1 MAVLRPG
8 VYVEET
14 LNPVAPVVG
23 PNSAS
28 VGAFIGANDRGPIGT
43 PTLITSWSQYSTLYG
58 TWNTSTGAG
67 AAGNDLPLAVYMFFT
82 NGGSQC
88 YVNRVANGATSA
100 TRSLSD
106 RAVSPSATLQIQAN
120 NAGAWGNNINISI
133 ANSATTGL
141 FDLFVYYG
149 GNTDANLVERH
160 VDLSM
165 TATNAR
171 YATAIVNAAS
181 GYVRLTDLNSANTG
195 TTRNPAV
202 VTNQTL
208 ATGINGN
215 TLGNTDY
222 ATGLTNFDTI
232 KQSLIMNV
240 PGNSTVPV
248 VNAAIGYANSRQD
261 VFVVIDGIY
270 DESSTQLALAAQYTA
285 SSLAAVYYPN
295 LVISDPTLAPGS
307 GTGRTRAVGSGAAVM
322 GVIATTDASRGV
334 FKAPAGLLARLSG
347 VVSIATLTNG
357 ELDTL
362 NSAAAPVNAIKFV
375 PGSGI
380 VIMGS
385 RTLKGGYVDKYV
397 PVRRTLIYLRK
408 SLTDLTEFAIFEP
421 NDEALWNRINSSI
434 STFLTDFWSKGGLR
448 GATPQAA
455 FFVKV
460 DAQNNPQSSIDNGY
474 VNIEVGVALQRPAEF
489 IIIKIGQFDGGATVT
504 VA

>member
-14 LNPVAPVVG
+14 LNPVAPVAG

-28 VGAFIGANDRGPIGT
+28 IGAFIGPNDRGPIGT
-43 PTLITSWSQYSTLYG
+43 PTLITSWSQYTTLYG
-58 TWNTSTGAG
+58 SWNTSTGTG

-88 YVNRVANGATSA
+88 YVNRVANGATIA

-106 RAVSPSATLQIQAN
+106 RAASPSATLQIQAN
-120 NAGAWGNNINISI
+120 NAGAWGNSINISI
-133 ANSATTGL
+133 ANSVTTGL

-171 YATAIVNAAS
+171 YAIAMVNAVS
-181 GYVRLTDLNSANTG
+181 NYVRLTDLNSANTG
-195 TTRNPAV
+195 STRNPAV

-208 ATGINGN
+208 ATAINGN
-215 TLGNTDY
+215 TIGNTDY
-222 ATGLTNFDTI
+222 SNGLVNFDTI
-232 KQSLIMNV
+232 KQSLILNI

-248 VNAAIGYANSRQD
+248 INAAIGYANSRQD

-270 DESSTQLALAAQYTA
+270 DEPATQLALAAQYTA

-295 LVISDPTLAPGS
+295 LLISDPTLEPGA

-347 VVSIATLTNG
+347 VVSITPLTNN
-357 ELDTL
+357 ELDSL
-362 NSAAAPVNAIKFV
+362 NSSFAPVNAIKFV

-421 NDEALWNRINSSI
+421 NDELLWNRISSSI

-460 DAQNNPQSSIDNGY
+460 DAENNPQSSIDNGY

-489 IIIKIGQFDGGATVT
+489 IVIKIGQFDGGTTVT

>member
-1 MAVLRPG
+1 
-8 VYVEET
+8 
-14 LNPVAPVVG
+14 
-23 PNSAS
+23 
-28 VGAFIGANDRGPIGT
+28 
-43 PTLITSWSQYSTLYG
+43 
-58 TWNTSTGAG
+58 
-67 AAGNDLPLAVYMFFT
+67 
-82 NGGSQC
+82 
-88 YVNRVANGATSA
+88 
-100 TRSLSD
+100 
-106 RAVSPSATLQIQAN
+106 
-120 NAGAWGNNINISI
+120 
-133 ANSATTGL
+133 
-141 FDLFVYYG
+141 
-149 GNTDANLVERH
+149 
-160 VDLSM
+160 
-165 TATNAR
+165 
-171 YATAIVNAAS
+171 
-181 GYVRLTDLNSANTG
+181 
-195 TTRNPAV
+195 
-202 VTNQTL
+202 
-208 ATGINGN
+208 
-215 TLGNTDY
+215 
-222 ATGLTNFDTI
+222 
-232 KQSLIMNV
+232 
-240 PGNSTVPV
+240 
-248 VNAAIGYANSRQD
+248 
-261 VFVVIDGIY
+261 
-270 DESSTQLALAAQYTA
+270 
-285 SSLAAVYYPN
+285 
-295 LVISDPTLAPGS
+295 
-307 GTGRTRAVGSGAAVM
+307 M